1 MSQKFKF
8 SHTLSSGQIATGTV
22 YNVVQLS
29 AKYQIWMRKHG
40 LSDAES
46 LACWIHGNQ
55 SKQLTYFSSLRE
67 AESLA
72 KSGFAK
78 YTGALPSDLG
88 EEVPDGGISFVTFEF
103 TPK

>member
-1 MSQKFKF
+1 MSQKLKF
-8 SHTLSSGQIATGTV
+8 THVLTSGQIATGTV
-22 YNVVQLS
+22 YNLAHLS

-46 LACWIHGNQ
+46 LACWIHGNEA
-55 SKQLTYFSSLRE
+55 KQLTYFSSVGE
-67 AESLA
+67 AEQLA

-88 EEVPDGGISFVTFEF
+88 QDVPDGGISFATFEF